1 MLSRLRIYLSRMFEP
16 YLYTAEGFRITK
28 QKYVVPEETISLPAV
43 KKRAITICNL
53 LANEHKSIDEIA
65 ALLDTSRS
73 SVISALIQEG
83 LVLDRRGLNRYP
95 KIEKRQAVK
104 YHLPLVLSTGQ
115 TDKFRALCGGRF
127 GSETVSEFVFNEVL
141 KKEERCEEC
150 LKRSTA
156 GN

>member
-1 MLSRLRIYLSRMFEP
+1 MFEP

-28 QKYVVPEETISLPAV
+28 RKYVVPEGTISLPAV
-43 KKRAITICNL
+43 ERRAIAICNL

-73 SVISALIQEG
+73 AVISALIQQG
-83 LVLDRRGLNRYP
+83 LILDRRGLNRHQ
-95 KIEKRQAVK
+95 KIEKRQAAK
-104 YHLPLVLSTGQ
+104 YHLPLVLTTGQ
-115 TDKFRALCGGRF
+115 TDEYRALCGGQF

-150 LKRSTA
+150 LKRSMD
-156 GN
+156 GK